1 MAEAAEIAKP
11 RATVSVQAPGEQ
23 IVQRALGLLH
33 AAAQCVVHTIF
44 QQLEAAT
51 DEVAAQKGKKDLED
65 DEDDEENM
73 ALIMS
78 QGGNSIEKKLVS
90 I

>member
-1 MAEAAEIAKP
+1 M
-11 RATVSVQAPGEQ
+11 VSVS
-23 IVQRALGLLH
+23 LLH
-33 AAAQCVVHTIF
+33 TAAQCVVHTIF

-51 DEVAAQKGKKDLED
+51 DEVAAAAAHAQRGRKDGGED

-78 QGGNSIEKKLVS
+78 QCAKMLLDVASAHPSGMPMVLR
-90 I
+90 

>member
-1 MAEAAEIAKP
+1 MS
-11 RATVSVQAPGEQ
+11 VS
-23 IVQRALGLLH
+23 LLH
-33 AAAQCVVHTIF
+33 TAAQCVVHTIF

-51 DEVAAQKGKKDLED
+51 EEVAQRGKKDCEPD

-78 QGGNSIEKKLVS
+78 QCTKMLLDVASAHPSGMPMILR
-90 I
+90 